1 MSHYSIRKKVNGYV
15 LIYMLGSIFPML
27 MLDSK
32 FYFAYVKCF
41 FVMLPLMWVYLSLR
55 KSVSVSAYL
64 SVFLKYSNIM
74 IVLSVIS
81 LIMWILCSILQV
93 IPMTSMFPYEWHPT
107 QEFIPTYYGIY
118 FETQTVGA
126 IWRNTGIFNEGPMYN
141 MVLCMALTIECF
153 IRPIKSKVKICI
165 LIITIISTLTTTG
178 QLFLLLLG
186 GYFLYKR
193 MSNKLRMFFL
203 IIMPFCLYVFLLIVY
218 TVMNN
223 KIETGG
229 EGSVNARNWDIQQ
242 CIEIGLEHP
251 IMGIGMITEKKPHV
265 LGREVGFSNSF
276 FVVFMRGGIYVSVLY
291 LGALLFIPFFY
302 CQKYKDINWGGVM
315 FCFFLIFCITMSF
328 MKFFTFL
335 FMAWGLSNIDMKR
348 WNIYDC
354 VSKY

>member
-1 MSHYSIRKKVNGYV
+1 
-15 LIYMLGSIFPML
+15 
-27 MLDSK
+27 
-32 FYFAYVKCF
+32 
-41 FVMLPLMWVYLSLR
+41 
-55 KSVSVSAYL
+55 
-64 SVFLKYSNIM
+64 
-74 IVLSVIS
+74 
-81 LIMWILCSILQV
+81 
-93 IPMTSMFPYEWHPT
+93 
-107 QEFIPTYYGIY
+107 
-118 FETQTVGA
+118 
-126 IWRNTGIFNEGPMYN
+126 
-141 MVLCMALTIECF
+141 MALTIECF

-265 LGREVGFSNSF
+265 LGREVGFSNFFCRFYAWWNLCVSF
-276 FVVFMRGGIYVSVLY
+276 CIWGRYY
-291 LGALLFIPFFY
+291 LFPFY